1 MINKVKTLSRSECQ
15 EMMASW
21 IDSKGDILPNVD
33 SDYAV
38 IREDIEKL
46 YQDASESWDISY
58 GRHDYYV
65 DVIFGLKLYDYLN
78 RQGWFSLRVASN
90 TDFWRYLSVAVVPHI
105 VSSRWGHDN
114 EDHYWKR
121 PMRIWLRSLWWYVH
135 FSWCNTIEETKA
147 ILLKPMFSTDTIL
160 NIVERSGKN
169 GTNIELYRD
178 ILQTYS
184 NLGMD
189 VISKYKARGLKETDL
204 FRAIMKLNTAKI
216 IVTEP
221 NLCVDGVH
229 GYVSLLCEDLSVRI

>member
-15 EMMASW
+15 EMMVSW
-21 IDSKGDILPNVD
+21 INSQGDILPSVD
-33 SDYAV
+33 SDYTV
-38 IREDIEKL
+38 IREDIGKI
-46 YQDASESWDISY
+46 YQDASDSWDISY

-65 DVIFGLKLYDYLN
+65 DVILGLKLYDYLN
-78 RQGWFSLRVASN
+78 RQSWFSLRVASN

-105 VSSRWGHDN
+105 VSNRWGLDN

-135 FSWCNTIEETKA
+135 FSWCNSLEETKA
-147 ILLKPMFSTDTIL
+147 LLLKPMFSTDTIL

-184 NLGMD
+184 NLSID
-189 VISKYKARGLKETDL
+189 VISKYKAKGLKETDL

-216 IVTEP
+216 IVIEP
-221 NLCVDGVH
+221 NLCLDGIH
-229 GYVSLLCEDLSVRI
+229 GYVSQLCEDLNIRL